1 MIPADRICIACDNPV
16 PAEDRVLLS
25 DAVQELPQP
34 VFVMDFH
41 CAMIA
46 LHLHELD
53 PDLKVVV
60 SFDLLRR
67 IRDREVEGS

>member
-1 MIPADRICIACDNPV
+1 MIPADENCIACDNPV
-16 PAEDRVLLS
+16 LPADRVLLT
-25 DAVQELPQP
+25 DQVQELAQP
-34 VFVMDFH
+34 VFAMDFH

-46 LHLHELD
+46 LHLHGID

-60 SFDLLRR
+60 SIDLLRR